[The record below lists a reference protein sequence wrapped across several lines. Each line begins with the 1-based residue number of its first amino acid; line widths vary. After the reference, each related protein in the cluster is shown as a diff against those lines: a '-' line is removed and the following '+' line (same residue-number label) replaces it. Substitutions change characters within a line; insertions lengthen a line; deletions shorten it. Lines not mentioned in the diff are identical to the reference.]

1 MDRADYIK
9 YDGLGLA
16 DLVRRKQVSVAEVE
30 AAARAQIDAVNP
42 ALNAVIE
49 LFPTSVEASEAP
61 DAPFHGVPFLMKDIG
76 AGMGG
81 VKTGGACRYLSL
93 APVLSVDDALTARF
107 KSAGLRILGKTN
119 LPELGFN
126 VTTEPA
132 WLGPTRNP
140 WNKAH
145 SAGGSSGGSAAAV
158 AAGMVPLA
166 HATDGAGSIRI
177 PAACCGLVGLKPSR
191 GALPQGPSHA
201 DIYGG
206 LVTDGVVSRS
216 LRDTAAALDAM
227 FGGDPGAPYAAP
239 SRAGSFLA
247 AINAAPPR
255 LRIGINHQCLPD
267 VPVSPEALTA
277 LGKAVGVLESLGH
290 RVMPINLPVQT
301 EELQIPRDVYLAQA
315 CANAA
320 ADATVLQKL
329 IGRAPNDG
337 EMERVNLAA
346 IERGR
351 GMSAAEFLTVTRS
364 GHDFTRRMAAIWRDI
379 DVLLTPALAGPAREL
394 GAFPMDHDD
403 VVLHV
408 ARMLRFA
415 PFTATF
421 NVTGDPALVAPVALS
436 SEGLPLCVQFV
447 ASLGGDALVLQ
458 LGAQLMEA
466 LPFQAMSQAMIA
478 GL

>member
-16 DLVRRKQVSVAEVE
+16 DLIRRKQVSAAEVE
-30 AAARAQIDAVNP
+30 AAARAQIEAVNP

-49 LFPTSVEASEAP
+49 LFAASLEASPET

-76 AGMGG
+76 AALGG
-81 VKTGGACRYLSL
+81 SKTGGACRYLSL
-93 APVLSVDDALTARF
+93 APAPAVDDALTARF
-107 KSAGLRILGKTN
+107 RAAGLRILGKTN

-140 WNKAH
+140 WNRAH

-177 PAACCGLVGLKPSR
+177 PAACCGLIGLKPSR

-206 LVTDGVVSRS
+206 LVTDGVVSRT
-216 LRDTAAALDAM
+216 LRDSAAALDAM
-227 FGGDPGAPYAAP
+227 FGADPGAPYAAP
-239 SRAGSFLA
+239 PHAGGFLA
-247 AINAAPPR
+247 ALNSKPPR

-267 VPVSPEALTA
+267 VDVSPEALTA
-277 LGKAVGVLESLGH
+277 LGRAVGTLETLGH
-290 RVMPINLPVQT
+290 HVMPVTLPIPP
-301 EELQIPRDVYLAQA
+301 EDLQIPRDVYLAQA

-320 ADATVLQKL
+320 ADAAVLQKL
-329 IGRAPNDG
+329 IGRAPKDG

-346 IERGR
+346 VERGR
-351 GMSAAEFLTVTRS
+351 RMTAAEFLTITRS
-364 GHDFTRRMAAIWRDI
+364 GHDFTRRLAAIWNEI
-379 DVLLTPALAGPAREL
+379 DVLLTPALAGPAPEL

-415 PFTATF
+415 PFAATF
-421 NVTGDPALVAPVALS
+421 NVTGDPALVIPVQRSMA
-436 SEGLPLCVQFV
+436 GLPIGVQLV
-447 ASLGGDALVLQ
+447 APLGGDQCLLQ
-458 LGAQLMEA
+458 LAAQMETA
-466 LPFQAMSQAMIA
+466 LP
-478 GL
+478 GLGRAALS